1 MKRIPLLLAALGVV
15 SAAAYAAP
23 ELTVTNVGQEL
34 EVEHTNGNNTT
45 DIWLWNSVGLKY
57 DDWSFGLTAG
67 KLWNYRDKE
76 DDVISANHRL
86 QFDVSKPVTDNLTLK
101 GRYRGQDKLDRF
113 QLGYDYKNGMLL
125 SSGDIFYDSVNGTD
139 HDTFHAELF
148 PVGTKIGPV
157 TFKYYFEYVETL
169 GDVKV
174 GEKEQY
180 FDHQLRVYAPLYTA
194 DRFSLSTEGRF
205 SFYTSQEYNGEA
217 NAEQTVFDDF
227 GNNRIYL
234 KANYAM
240 TENLNVY
247 ANYFYQ
253 FRDSKYET
261 DRTKDNVKAYTSNLV
276 LGWSYK
282 F

>member
-1 MKRIPLLLAALGVV
+1 M
-15 SAAAYAAP
+15 
-23 ELTVTNVGQEL
+23 
-34 EVEHTNGNNTT
+34 
-45 DIWLWNSVGLKY
+45 
-57 DDWSFGLTAG
+57 
-67 KLWNYRDKE
+67 
-76 DDVISANHRL
+76 
-86 QFDVSKPVTDNLTLK
+86 SKPVTDNLTLK

-125 SSGDIFYDSVNGTD
+125 SSGDIFYDSVNGTG

-169 GDVKV
+169 GDVKA

-217 NAEQTVFDDF
+217 NAKQTVFDDF
-227 GNNRIYL
+227 GNNRVYL

-261 DRTKDNVKAYTSNLV
+261 AKKDNVKSYTSNLV